1 MQFEQIWIENVLDD
15 FDNLILGWLESEMKR
30 EKIPKSEGWSLIV
43 RTFKNKRPGF
53 TEGNIRERL
62 RKIPKLQQ
70 YKNTRQE
77 QNAKKRI
84 YHLSKKS
91 LLKQIAKKS
100 IKELQSFAEPG
111 TNMLKVIGEKDVEK
125 NDK

>member
-1 MQFEQIWIENVLDD
+1 MQLEQTCIENVLND
-15 FDNLILGWLESEMKR
+15 FDNLILGWIESEIR
-30 EKIPKSEGWSLIV
+30 SENIPKSEGWSLIV
-43 RTFKNKRPGF
+43 KTFKNRRPGF
-53 TEGNIRERL
+53 TEENIRRRL

-84 YHLSKKS
+84 YRTSKKS

-125 NDK
+125 KT